1 MEYGYYHR
9 RLNTDAVGRY
19 DVTPLFA
26 DPEAFD
32 NLVTDLGRPA
42 PGNCTHVGGVEALG
56 LVLGAAVARDLGCG
70 FVPVRKGGKF
80 PLRDEELHRRRLT
93 DYSGETKTLELAQG
107 LIGPGDRVFLVD
119 DWIETGGQMWAACH
133 LVEETGA
140 SVAGASVLNAHRDER
155 TRDLFDRY
163 DVSTVG

>member
-26 DPEAFD
+26 DPGVFD
-32 NLVTDLGRPA
+32 DLVTDLGRPA
-42 PGNCTHVGGVEALG
+42 PGDCTHVAGVEALG

-80 PLRDEELHRRRLT
+80 PLRDEDLHRRRLT
-93 DYSGETKTLELAQG
+93 DYSGEAMTLELARD
-107 LIGPGDRVFLVD
+107 LLVEDDRGFIVV
-119 DWIETGGQMWAACH
+119 DWIESGSQMWAAAR

-140 SVAGASVLNAHRDER
+140 SVAGVSVLRAHRDER

-163 DVSTVG
+163 DVSSIG

>member
-26 DPEAFD
+26 DPGVFD
-32 NLVTDLGRPA
+32 NLVRDLGTPA
-42 PGNCTHVGGVEALG
+42 PGDCTHVGGIEALG

-70 FVPVRKGGKF
+70 FVPVREGGQF
-80 PLRDEELHRRRLT
+80 PLRDEQLHRRRLT
-93 DYSGETKTLELAQG
+93 ECSGETKTLELARD
-107 LIGPGDRVFLVD
+107 LLGPGDRVFLVD
-119 DWIETGGQMWAACH
+119 DWIETGRQMRSACA

-140 SVAGASVLNAHRDER
+140 SVAGVSVLRAHRDER
-155 TRDLFDRY
+155 TRDLFERY
-163 DVSTVG
+163 DVSSIG

>member
-26 DPEAFD
+26 DPGVFD
-32 NLVTDLGRPA
+32 DLVTDLGRPA
-42 PGNCTHVGGVEALG
+42 PGDCTHVAGVEALG

-80 PLRDEELHRRRLT
+80 PLRDEDLHRRRLT
-93 DYSGETKTLELAQG
+93 DYSGEAKTLELASDLVG
-107 LIGPGDRVFLVD
+107 EDDRVFIVD
-119 DWIETGGQMWAACH
+119 DWIETGAQMWAAAK
-133 LVEETGA
+133 LVEEAGA
-140 SVAGASVLNAHRDER
+140 SVAGISVLRAHRDER

-163 DVSTVG
+163 DVSSIG